1 MSQLIHDYEL
11 HFLVGEK
18 AGTQVAEKP
27 IPISQGGDLEDVLR
41 KDFFYL
47 ILISIPLS
55 QGGDLE
61 EILSKDFFPGKPLV
75 QITHPLYHAKF
86 RSGP

>member
-1 MSQLIHDYEL
+1 MCQLIHEYEL

-18 AGTQVAEKP
+18 AGAQVAEKP

-41 KDFFYL
+41 KDFFLLIL
-47 ILISIPLS
+47 ILISIHLS

-61 EILSKDFFPGKPLV
+61 EILRKDFFPG
-75 QITHPLYHAKF
+75 
-86 RSGP
+86 

>member
-1 MSQLIHDYEL
+1 MFFFVFQISSKLQDSEPNQARKCVSWSEMCQLIHEYEL

-18 AGTQVAEKP
+18 AGAQVAEKP

-47 ILISIPLS
+47 
-55 QGGDLE
+55 
-61 EILSKDFFPGKPLV
+61 F
-75 QITHPLYHAKF
+75 
-86 RSGP
+86 

>member
-1 MSQLIHDYEL
+1 MCQLIHEYEL

-18 AGTQVAEKP
+18 AGAQVAEKP

-41 KDFFYL
+41 KDFF
-47 ILISIPLS
+47 
-55 QGGDLE
+55 
-61 EILSKDFFPGKPLV
+61 PGKPLM
-75 QITHPLYHAKF
+75 QITHQLYHAKL

>member
-1 MSQLIHDYEL
+1 MFFFVFQISSKLQDSEPNQARKCVSWSEMCQLIHEYEL

-47 ILISIPLS
+47 
-55 QGGDLE
+55 
-61 EILSKDFFPGKPLV
+61 
-75 QITHPLYHAKF
+75 Y
-86 RSGP
+86 

>member
-1 MSQLIHDYEL
+1 MFFVFEISRKLQNPDPNQTKKCVSWSEMCQLIHEYEL

-18 AGTQVAEKP
+18 AGAQVAEKP

-47 ILISIPLS
+47 
-55 QGGDLE
+55 
-61 EILSKDFFPGKPLV
+61 
-75 QITHPLYHAKF
+75 Y
-86 RSGP
+86 

>member
-1 MSQLIHDYEL
+1 MFFFVFEISANCVSWSEMCQLIHEYEL

-18 AGTQVAEKP
+18 AGAQVAEKP

-47 ILISIPLS
+47 
-55 QGGDLE
+55 
-61 EILSKDFFPGKPLV
+61 
-75 QITHPLYHAKF
+75 Y
-86 RSGP
+86 